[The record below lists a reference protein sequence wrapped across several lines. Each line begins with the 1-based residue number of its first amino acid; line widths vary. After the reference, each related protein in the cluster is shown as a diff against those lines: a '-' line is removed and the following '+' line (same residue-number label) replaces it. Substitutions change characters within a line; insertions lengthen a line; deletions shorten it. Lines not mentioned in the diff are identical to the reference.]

1 MFTKIDDRHA
11 RRRTR
16 VLRPQSQLVHGASLR
31 SGFDETSEAI
41 FQTSGYVYERAE
53 DADAAFASDGQ
64 RYVYSRFRNPTV
76 AMFEQRMALYE
87 GAENA
92 FATASGM
99 AAVFAAVISGLK
111 AGDRLVA
118 PRALFG
124 SCLYIVKDLAPKY
137 GIEAV
142 IIDGADLEQWRA
154 ALSRPTQLVFLET
167 PSNPMLEVI
176 DLKVVC
182 GLAHAAGALVVVD
195 NVFAT
200 PVLQRPLKLGADV
213 VVYSATK
220 HIDGQGRCL
229 GGIILCS
236 NAFAEIVH
244 PFLRHTGPALSPFNA
259 WVLLKGLETM
269 ELRVQAQC
277 ANALRVARFLE
288 GHARVRRVVYPGLA
302 SHPQYALAQAQMSGG
317 GTLIAFEVDGGKA
330 EAFRMMNALE
340 LILISNNLG
349 DAKSLITHPG
359 TSTHQR
365 LTDAERAVVGIHPGT
380 LRLSVGLEDAEDLVE
395 DLDQALTAL

>member
-11 RRRTR
+11 RHRTR
-16 VLRPQSQLVHGASLR
+16 PLRPQSQLVHGASLR

-41 FQTSGYVYERAE
+41 FQTSGYVYDRAE
-53 DADAAFASDGQ
+53 DAEAAFATDAQ

-124 SCLYIVKDLAPKY
+124 SCLYICKDLCPKY

-142 IIDGADLEQWRA
+142 IVDGCDLSQWKE
-154 ALSRPTQLVFLET
+154 ALSKPTNLVFLET
-167 PSNPMLEVI
+167 PSNPTLEVI
-176 DLKVVC
+176 DLKAVC
-182 GLAHAAGALVVVD
+182 DLAHAAGARVVVD

-200 PVLQRPLKLGADV
+200 PVLQKPLQLGADV

-229 GGIILCS
+229 GGVILCS
-236 NAFAEIVH
+236 NEFAEIVH

-259 WVLLKGLETM
+259 WVLLKGLETL
-269 ELRVQAQC
+269 ELRVRAQC
-277 ANALRVARFLE
+277 DNAGRVARFLA
-288 GHARVRRVVYPGLA
+288 GHGRVTRTLYPGLE
-302 SHPQYALAQAQMSGG
+302 SHPQYALAKAQMSGA
-317 GTLIAFEVDGGKA
+317 GTLIAFDVAGGKA
-330 EAFRMMNALE
+330 EAFKVMNALE

-365 LTDAERAVVGIHPGT
+365 LTDEERARVGIFPGT
-380 LRLSVGLEDAEDLVE
+380 IRLSVGLEDADDLIE
-395 DLDQALTAL
+395 DLDCALAQL